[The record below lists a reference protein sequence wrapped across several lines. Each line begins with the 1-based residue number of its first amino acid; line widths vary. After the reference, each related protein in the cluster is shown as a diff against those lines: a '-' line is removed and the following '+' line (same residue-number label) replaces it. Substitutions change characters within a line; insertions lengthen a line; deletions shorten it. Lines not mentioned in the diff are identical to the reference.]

1 VTLPARRAL
10 PPLTAVIFDLGGTL
24 IYPTTTP
31 ADNLAAFERWVRAR
45 GLPPELGPAVREARD
60 WMWEM
65 TATTGRQYTTKEAI
79 RRAFTQL
86 SLPAPDAATVEA
98 AEQAFFEPELA
109 GYRPFPESLTLLRR
123 LGAARIRA
131 ACISNASSDWL
142 IAQIVDRMG
151 FRAYLDPVISSAAYG
166 RVKPDPGIFRLV
178 LGWWGVPAER
188 AAMIGDTLSADIAG
202 GRSVG
207 MRTIYVT
214 MTPNPENVNHRHI
227 VADVDALTLRDAERV
242 LLRWAGSSP

>member
-1 VTLPARRAL
+1 VTPSTYRSH
-10 PPLTAVIFDLGGTL
+10 PPLAAVIFDLGGTL
-24 IYPTTTP
+24 IYPTTTQE
-31 ADNLAAFERWVRAR
+31 DNLAHLAQWLQAR

-60 WMWEM
+60 WMWQK
-65 TATTGRQYTTKEAI
+65 TAATGRQYTMQDAI
-79 RRAFTQL
+79 RRAHAQL
-86 SLPAPDAATVEA
+86 ALSAPDTATVEA
-98 AEQAFFEPELA
+98 MEQAFFEPELA
-109 GYRPFPESLTLLRR
+109 GYRPFPESLALLRR
-123 LGAARIRA
+123 LRAARIRT
-131 ACISNASSDWL
+131 ACVSNASSDWL

-151 FRAYLDPVISSAAYG
+151 FRVYLDPVISSAGYG

-178 LGWWGVPAER
+178 LGRWGVPAER

-227 VADVDALTLRDAERV
+227 VADVDALTLKDAERV